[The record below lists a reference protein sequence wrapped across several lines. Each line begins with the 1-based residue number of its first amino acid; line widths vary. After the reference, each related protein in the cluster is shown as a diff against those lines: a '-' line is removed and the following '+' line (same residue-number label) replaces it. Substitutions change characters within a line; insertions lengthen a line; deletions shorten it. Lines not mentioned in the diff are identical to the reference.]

1 MMESYVIHFA
11 PLQGYTDSV
20 YREAHAQIFGGVE
33 TYYTPFVRL
42 EKTGFRNKELR
53 DLVPEAN
60 TSASLVPQMIA
71 VSPEEFRRIAG
82 LFRES
87 GYRHADINLGCPFPM
102 QARQHRGAGILP
114 YPDEVKVLLETIFEF
129 PEIQFSVKL
138 RLGWD
143 SPEEAQALLPFL
155 NGLPLTHLTLHPR
168 IGTQQ
173 YKGKT
178 DLSAFSR
185 FYDSCTLPLFYNG
198 YSFVNRTFSPFE
210 RYHDRTWS
218 AVFSLAGNGI
228 YIRYPAYRSG
238 EDREVVCFPYLTV
251 SGLFFPSGGRRTPG
265 TRQDEDPLGL
275 PVAGCRETAPEK
287 NIEKFP
293 VGRLSRGSAEF
304 DLRHLDHCRAMIRM
318 NSLI

>member
-1 MMESYVIHFA
+1 MMEPYVIHFA

-71 VSPEEFRRIAG
+71 ASPEEFRRIAG

-87 GYRHADINLGCPFPM
+87 GYRRADINLGCPFPM

-198 YSFVNRTFSPFE
+198 DIRTLPDIRSLTGRFPRLKGIMIGRGLLSSP
-210 RYHDRTWS
+210 W
-218 AVFSLAGNGI
+218 LA
-228 YIRYPAYRSG
+228 
-238 EDREVVCFPYLTV
+238 TV

-275 PVAGCRETAPEK
+275 PVAGCRKTAPEK

-304 DLRHLDHCRAMIRM
+304 DLRHLDHCRTMIRM

>member
-1 MMESYVIHFA
+1 MMEPYVIHFA

-198 YSFVNRTFSPFE
+198 DIRTLPDIRSLTGRFPRLKGIMIGRGLLSAQEKIEKLSAFHTLLLAGYSFRLEGGEHQVLDKMKTLWDYLLPDAEKRLRKKILKSSRLADYQE
-210 RYHDRTWS
+210 
-218 AVFSLAGNGI
+218 AVRNLIYDTSITAG
-228 YIRYPAYRSG
+228 
-238 EDREVVCFPYLTV
+238 
-251 SGLFFPSGGRRTPG
+251 
-265 TRQDEDPLGL
+265 Q
-275 PVAGCRETAPEK
+275 
-287 NIEKFP
+287 
-293 VGRLSRGSAEF
+293 
-304 DLRHLDHCRAMIRM
+304 
-318 NSLI
+318 

>member
-1 MMESYVIHFA
+1 
-11 PLQGYTDSV
+11 
-20 YREAHAQIFGGVE
+20 
-33 TYYTPFVRL
+33 
-42 EKTGFRNKELR
+42 
-53 DLVPEAN
+53 
-60 TSASLVPQMIA
+60 MIA
-71 VSPEEFRRIAG
+71 ASPEEFRRIAG

-87 GYRHADINLGCPFPM
+87 GYRRADINLGCPFPM
-102 QARQHRGAGILP
+102 QVRQHRGAGILP

-198 YSFVNRTFSPFE
+198 DIRTLPDIRSLTGRFPRLKGIMIGRGLLSSPWLATEYISDTPLTAQEKIEKLSAFHTLLLAGYSFRLEGGEHQVLDKMKTLWDYLLPDAEKRLRKKILKSSRLADYQE
-210 RYHDRTWS
+210 
-218 AVFSLAGNGI
+218 AVRNLIYDTSITAG
-228 YIRYPAYRSG
+228 
-238 EDREVVCFPYLTV
+238 
-251 SGLFFPSGGRRTPG
+251 
-265 TRQDEDPLGL
+265 Q
-275 PVAGCRETAPEK
+275 
-287 NIEKFP
+287 
-293 VGRLSRGSAEF
+293 
-304 DLRHLDHCRAMIRM
+304 
-318 NSLI
+318 

>member
-1 MMESYVIHFA
+1 MMEPYVIHFA

-71 VSPEEFRRIAG
+71 ASPEEFRRIAG

-87 GYRHADINLGCPFPM
+87 GYRRADI
-102 QARQHRGAGILP
+102 
-114 YPDEVKVLLETIFEF
+114 T
-129 PEIQFSVKL
+129 
-138 RLGWD
+138 
-143 SPEEAQALLPFL
+143 FL

-198 YSFVNRTFSPFE
+198 DIRTLPDIRSLTGRFPRLKGIMIGRGLLSSPWLATE
-210 RYHDRTWS
+210 YISDTPLTAQEKIEKLS
-218 AVFSLAGNGI
+218 AFHALLLAGYSSRLEGGEHQVLDKMKTLWDYLLLDAEKRLRKKILKSSRLADYQEAVRNLI
-228 YIRYPAYRSG
+228 YDTSI
-238 EDREVVCFPYLTV
+238 T
-251 SGLFFPSGGRRTPG
+251 
-265 TRQDEDPLGL
+265 
-275 PVAGCRETAPEK
+275 AGQ
-287 NIEKFP
+287 
-293 VGRLSRGSAEF
+293 
-304 DLRHLDHCRAMIRM
+304 
-318 NSLI
+318 

>member
-1 MMESYVIHFA
+1 MMEPYVIHFA

-198 YSFVNRTFSPFE
+198 DIRTLPDIRSLTGRFPRLKGIMIGRGLLSSP
-210 RYHDRTWS
+210 W
-218 AVFSLAGNGI
+218 LATE
-228 YIRYPAYRSG
+228 YISRLP
-238 EDREVVCFPYLTV
+238 L
-251 SGLFFPSGGRRTPG
+251 RR
-265 TRQDEDPLGL
+265 R
-275 PVAGCRETAPEK
+275 
-287 NIEKFP
+287 
-293 VGRLSRGSAEF
+293 
-304 DLRHLDHCRAMIRM
+304 
-318 NSLI
+318 

>member
-1 MMESYVIHFA
+1 MMEPYVIHFA

-71 VSPEEFRRIAG
+71 ASPEEFRRIAG

-87 GYRHADINLGCPFPM
+87 GYRRADINLGCPFPM

-198 YSFVNRTFSPFE
+198 DIRTFSPFE

-238 EDREVVCFPYLTV
+238 ED
-251 SGLFFPSGGRRTPG
+251 
-265 TRQDEDPLGL
+265 
-275 PVAGCRETAPEK
+275 
-287 NIEKFP
+287 
-293 VGRLSRGSAEF
+293 
-304 DLRHLDHCRAMIRM
+304 
-318 NSLI
+318 

>member
-1 MMESYVIHFA
+1 MMEPYVIHFA

-53 DLVPEAN
+53 DLVPE
-60 TSASLVPQMIA
+60 
-71 VSPEEFRRIAG
+71 
-82 LFRES
+82 
-87 GYRHADINLGCPFPM
+87 ADINLGCPFPM

-198 YSFVNRTFSPFE
+198 DIRTLPDIRSLTGRFPRLKGIMIGRGLLSSPWLATE
-210 RYHDRTWS
+210 YISDTPLTAQEKIEKLS
-218 AVFSLAGNGI
+218 AFHALLLAGYSSRLEGGEHQVLDKMKTLWDYLLLDAEKRLRKKILKSSRLADYQEAVRNLI
-228 YIRYPAYRSG
+228 YDTSI
-238 EDREVVCFPYLTV
+238 T
-251 SGLFFPSGGRRTPG
+251 
-265 TRQDEDPLGL
+265 
-275 PVAGCRETAPEK
+275 AGQ
-287 NIEKFP
+287 
-293 VGRLSRGSAEF
+293 
-304 DLRHLDHCRAMIRM
+304 
-318 NSLI
+318 

>member
-1 MMESYVIHFA
+1 MMEPYVIHFA

-71 VSPEEFRRIAG
+71 VSPEE
-82 LFRES
+82 
-87 GYRHADINLGCPFPM
+87 
-102 QARQHRGAGILP
+102 GAGILP

-198 YSFVNRTFSPFE
+198 DIRTLPDIRSLTGRFPRLKGIMIGRGLLSSPWLATEYISDTPLTAQEKIEKLSAFHTLLLAGYSFRLEGGEHQVLDKMKTLWDYLLPDAEKRLRKKILKSSRLADYQE
-210 RYHDRTWS
+210 
-218 AVFSLAGNGI
+218 AVRNLIYDTSITAG
-228 YIRYPAYRSG
+228 
-238 EDREVVCFPYLTV
+238 
-251 SGLFFPSGGRRTPG
+251 
-265 TRQDEDPLGL
+265 Q
-275 PVAGCRETAPEK
+275 
-287 NIEKFP
+287 
-293 VGRLSRGSAEF
+293 
-304 DLRHLDHCRAMIRM
+304 
-318 NSLI
+318 

>member
-1 MMESYVIHFA
+1 MMEPYVIHFA

-33 TYYTPFVRL
+33 TYYTPFVRF

-87 GYRHADINLGCPFPM
+87 GYRRADINLGCPFPM

-185 FYDSCTLPLFYNG
+185 FYDLCTLPLFYNG
-198 YSFVNRTFSPFE
+198 DIRTLPDIRSLTRRFPRLKGIMIGRGLLSSPWLATEYISDTPLTAQEKIEKLSAFHTLLLAGYSFRLEGGEHQVLDKMKTLWDYLLPDAEKRLRKKILKSSRLADYQE
-210 RYHDRTWS
+210 
-218 AVFSLAGNGI
+218 AVRNLIYDTSITAG
-228 YIRYPAYRSG
+228 
-238 EDREVVCFPYLTV
+238 
-251 SGLFFPSGGRRTPG
+251 
-265 TRQDEDPLGL
+265 Q
-275 PVAGCRETAPEK
+275 
-287 NIEKFP
+287 
-293 VGRLSRGSAEF
+293 
-304 DLRHLDHCRAMIRM
+304 
-318 NSLI
+318 